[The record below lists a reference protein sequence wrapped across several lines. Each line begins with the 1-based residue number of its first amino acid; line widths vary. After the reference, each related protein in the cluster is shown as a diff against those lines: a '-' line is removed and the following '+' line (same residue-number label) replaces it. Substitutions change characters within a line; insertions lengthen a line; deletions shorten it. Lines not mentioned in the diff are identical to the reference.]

1 LPGLSNF
8 VNVNAMAEKKYIN
21 RDISWLSFNY
31 RVLQE
36 ALDPGLPLYERIKF
50 MAIYSS
56 NLEEFFRVRVGTI
69 RSLLDVLEEAEQA
82 EELLREIYEVVNLQQ
97 QEFGTI
103 FRERIIP
110 ELERNHIFLIRDGNF
125 SREQEK
131 YIRQFFEE
139 ELMYQLQPLLLV
151 KNKVAPFLQNGAIYL
166 IVCLMSKSRR
176 QDKAKKKR
184 MKYAMVRIPSDTVSR
199 FLELPKDGENY
210 GIAFL
215 DDIIKMNLDKVF
227 RGYEI
232 KAAYSV
238 KLSRDADLHIEDEFQ
253 GNLVE
258 KVKKSLSKRKTGAP
272 SRFLYDEAMPP
283 GVVDFAKS
291 AFNLKKNELIPGG
304 KYHNFFDFFRFPN
317 PLSPQL
323 EAFIPPPMR
332 LPEFDGYPSVFEAIK
347 TRDWL
352 LHFPYQS
359 YDYVLRY
366 LNEAAFD
373 PKVFEIKATQY
384 RVASESAIV
393 TALITAA
400 RNGKDVTVFVEVK
413 ARFDEEVNM
422 RFAQQMA
429 AAGVKVIYS
438 LPGLK
443 VHAKAILVSRRSG
456 NRKGVR
462 QYAYLSTG
470 NFNEKT
476 AKLYS
481 DHGFFTARPEIC
493 DDLTHFFRF
502 LENQKKDIEFSNILV
517 TKFNMVKT
525 IDKMI
530 GREIK
535 AAKKGKPAHIFVKVN
550 NLEDPKMI
558 DKLYKA
564 SQAGVKV
571 DIIVRSIC
579 CLVPDKAF
587 SRNITVRR
595 IVDMYLEHARILMFH
610 NGGRQDIYFSSADW
624 MSRNLYHRIEL
635 AFPLTDPILRQEML
649 DIVDLQLRDNTKA
662 RLLDSKLNNLRVEE
676 SPAEPVRAQT
686 AIYEYLK
693 EKYFKVFHDD

>member
-1 LPGLSNF
+1 MPGLSNF